1 MESIMTTSKPTPET
15 RKGKPQ
21 KAAAAKK
28 MPDFVVRSANQA
40 GRGFTKSKTVIGAVK
55 NSLQTGRNPQ
65 SRDSTRSAY
74 RKSFNY
80 FLGQSEVMNELGVVQ
95 KIHERLPTNVVEKFL
110 GEGIAWIELE
120 KVLIPRRTFTHRIK
134 NNERLSVEESDRA
147 VRIARILAQ
156 AESVFGN
163 KDKAMNWL
171 RSRMKKFA
179 DLAPMQLM
187 DTDAGSRLVE
197 EALIQIDEG
206 FFA

>member
-1 MESIMTTSKPTPET
+1 
-15 RKGKPQ
+15 
-21 KAAAAKK
+21 
-28 MPDFVVRSANQA
+28 
-40 GRGFTKSKTVIGAVK
+40 
-55 NSLQTGRNPQ
+55 
-65 SRDSTRSAY
+65 
-74 RKSFNY
+74 
-80 FLGQSEVMNELGVVQ
+80 
-95 KIHERLPTNVVEKFL
+95 
-110 GEGIAWIELE
+110 
-120 KVLIPRRTFTHRIK
+120 VLIPRRTFTHRIK